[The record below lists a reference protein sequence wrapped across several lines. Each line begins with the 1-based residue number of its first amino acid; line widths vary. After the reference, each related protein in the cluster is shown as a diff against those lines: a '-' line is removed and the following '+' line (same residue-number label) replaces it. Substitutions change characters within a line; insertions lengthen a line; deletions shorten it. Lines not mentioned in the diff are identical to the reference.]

1 MPFFDWEQI
10 VNVLGGYY
18 SYTTQC
24 AKSALI
30 NLRQKEA
37 KIRLNA
43 VLRVSGWHMQTP
55 THLFNYSWVILSF
68 RNNAGDKQRR
78 RCRLLYCFFFLS
90 FHERHPSLKVLSD
103 FHHWSNLYSEDLS
116 SQTGHSRKC
125 RDMANS
131 IWEQRCLGLSE
142 TLCYRKRRGAMRE
155 DSARMVVWRGPWPVK
170 RWNHGYAISWCEGLE
185 PLLES
190 PRGPA
195 AVAERSKNSHRRDF
209 TLGTQGGVKREIRS
223 TSHSKAA
230 RSIPE
235 FPWVPPITPSD
246 LNCLPLPGRTQTAHT
261 SVDKIVDTIS

>member
-43 VLRVSGWHMQTP
+43 ACERLAYANTYSLVQLLLSNPFFSKQCWRQTKTTLP
-55 THLFNYSWVILSF
+55 TFS
-68 RNNAGDKQRR
+68 
-78 RCRLLYCFFFLS
+78 FFLS
-90 FHERHPSLKVLSD
+90 LHERHPSLKVLSD

-155 DSARMVVWRGPWPVK
+155 DSARMVVRRGPWPVK
-170 RWNHGYAISWCEGLE
+170 RWNQGYAISWCEGLE

-223 TSHSKAA
+223 TTHSKAA
-230 RSIPE
+230 RSIPK

>member
-1 MPFFDWEQI
+1 
-10 VNVLGGYY
+10 
-18 SYTTQC
+18 
-24 AKSALI
+24 
-30 NLRQKEA
+30 
-37 KIRLNA
+37 
-43 VLRVSGWHMQTP
+43 
-55 THLFNYSWVILSF
+55 
-68 RNNAGDKQRR
+68 
-78 RCRLLYCFFFLS
+78 
-90 FHERHPSLKVLSD
+90 
-103 FHHWSNLYSEDLS
+103 
-116 SQTGHSRKC
+116 
-125 RDMANS
+125 MANS

-170 RWNHGYAISWCEGLE
+170 RWNQGYAISWCEGLE

-230 RSIPE
+230 RSIPK

-246 LNCLPLPGRTQTAHT
+246 LNCLPLPGSTQTAHS
-261 SVDKIVDTIS
+261 SVDKIVDTISSYVRAHTPFEEQIYVNAHGKKDIDIFSTNLSCWSSILGKFSMSFSSLTIWRSMVVKLLFKISADTVEENETREFNSFSVETHTRFSDMKERTQLALNFV